1 VEYRVEQLAAAAG
14 VRVDT
19 VRFYQGRGLIPRP
32 QRRGRLAIYADE
44 HLGRLR
50 RIRKLLDQGFTLAQI
65 QRVLEAPAH
74 GDTATSL
81 LETLMGEG
89 AGERTFSRAELA
101 AEAGVPEALVQAA
114 QAAGLVEPLRIDGEE
129 RFGESDLEMARTA
142 LAILGA
148 GFPLDALLALA
159 VRHADNVQSVADAA
173 IDLFDE
179 HIRKP
184 SGTRADEVA
193 ISQAFR
199 SLMPQVTRLVALHFQ
214 RTLVNRALERLA
226 GGDESRELE
235 RALADTQSGHLEVQ
249 WR

>member
-65 QRVLEAPAH
+65 QRVLEVPDEADEIQP
-74 GDTATSL
+74 L
-81 LETLMGEG
+81 LDALVGEG
-89 AGERTFSRAELA
+89 AGQRTFNRSELA

-129 RFGESDLEMARTA
+129 RFGESDLEMARAA

-148 GFPLDALLALA
+148 GFPLDELLGLA
-159 VRHADNVQSVADAA
+159 VRHANHVQSVADAA
-173 IDLFDE
+173 IDLFDD

-184 SGTRADEVA
+184 TGTAPDEMAV
-193 ISQAFR
+193 SEAFR
-199 SLMPQVTRLVALHFQ
+199 ALMPQVARLVALHFQ
-214 RTLVNRALERLA
+214 RTLVNRALARLA
-226 GGDESRELE
+226 GKGESRELE
-235 RALADTQSGHLEVQ
+235 LALADTQSGHLEVQ